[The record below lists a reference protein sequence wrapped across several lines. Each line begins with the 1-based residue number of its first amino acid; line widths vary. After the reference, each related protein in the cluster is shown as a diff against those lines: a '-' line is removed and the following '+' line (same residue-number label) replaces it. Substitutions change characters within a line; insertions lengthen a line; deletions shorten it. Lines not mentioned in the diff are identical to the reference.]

1 MAGRLLPPALQEQM
15 FTEAPNSNY
24 GLGIVR
30 WPLPSAETLWG
41 HNGMIFGSFTIA
53 AGTRDGRLVFAANVN
68 SDDRDY
74 PIETFSDLLREV
86 CA

>member
-1 MAGRLLPPALQEQM
+1 VLRPEWPTRRRGTRAA
-15 FTEAPNSNY
+15 Y

-30 WPLPSAETLWG
+30 WPLPGGTAVWG
-41 HNGMIFGSFTIA
+41 HNGMIYGSFTIA
-53 AGTRDGRLVFAANVN
+53 AGTRDGGLVVAANVN

-74 PIETFSDLLREV
+74 SIETFSDLLRQG